1 MPGGEP
7 EEGGSA
13 LGGGPERH
21 GQEGRP
27 RGQTPGPQYRAHY
40 QERERRLE
48 PGQWPAP
55 GSRSVGVVLAR
66 TLCTA
71 TPQTTLSG

>member
-1 MPGGEP
+1 MRGGEP

-13 LGGGPERH
+13 LGGGPEWH
-21 GQEGRP
+21 GREGRP
-27 RGQTPGPQYRAHY
+27 RGEGPRPQDRPHY

-48 PGQWPAP
+48 PGQRPAP
-55 GSRSVGVVLAR
+55 GARSVGAAAR
-66 TLCTA
+66 TLYTV